1 VKRSKIIRA
10 ADLFCGAGGTSTGAM
25 QAAEE
30 AGIRLDLTAV
40 NHWDVAIE
48 THSANHPEARHV
60 CAEINDVRPERFFK
74 RGQLDWLFASPEC
87 THHSRARG
95 GLPMDDQRRCGA
107 RRVLDWAE
115 RIYPARIWIENVK
128 EFLEWGPLDKDGR
141 PIKRLK
147 GQLFL
152 NWVND
157 LRTLGYYVQW
167 RIQNAANFGAPT
179 TRERLIV
186 QAARRGTR
194 LVWPDHTHQESF
206 AEADMFSDGL
216 PTWLSARDHV
226 IDWSIPCPS
235 IFTRSKPLSENTL
248 KRIEAGLRAQGI
260 ENFLV
265 QINHGDSGGAR
276 WRDLQRPY
284 GAVTCARGEMAVVQP
299 YLVQGN
305 FGNDARPNRVRGID
319 QPLGTVV
326 TGQTWALAQPFIA
339 TLRGTSE
346 QQLKQVHS
354 LSRPMGTITCSG
366 AHHALINPML
376 IEYYGTG
383 GHHNPAEPMP
393 TVTCKPR
400 FGLAVQPP
408 DGGHGVLDIGYR
420 MVTWRE
426 NARAQSFPDSYQFKG
441 RTQEVIHRQIG
452 NAVPPKL
459 AEAHARAALIEERRA
474 A

>member
-60 CAEINDVRPERFFK
+60 CADINDVRPERFFK

-157 LRTLGYYVQW
+157 LRTLGYSVQW

-194 LVWPDHTHQESF
+194 LVWPDHTHQEAS

-216 PTWLSARDHV
+216 PTWLSACDHV

-248 KRIEAGLRAQGI
+248 KRIEAGLRAQGV

-265 QINHGDSGGAR
+265 QLSQTGSNGKR
-276 WRDLQRPY
+276 WRSLDRPFNT
-284 GAVTCARGEMAVVQP
+284 VTTCEGEMAVVQP
-299 YLVQGN
+299 FLVQGN

-326 TGQTWALAQPFIA
+326 TGQTWALATPM
-339 TLRGTSE
+339 LLP
-346 QQLKQVHS
+346 QQSAGVARDV
-354 LSRPMGTITCSG
+354 SRPFPTVATAG
-366 AHHALINPML
+366 AIGLISPML

-400 FGLAVQPP
+400 FGLAVQLP